1 MEKKIIIFGY
11 DKKTTKFYDYIK
23 NKKKFIFTFKKKINI
38 NKNLDEFDLI
48 VLYGY
53 REIVNNFFIKKYYNK
68 LVNLHISY
76 LPYNR
81 GAHPNYWSWVNKT
94 PHGITIHRVISK
106 VDAGDILFQ
115 KKINIQIKNMTFKK
129 SYKLLRLEMDKFF
142 SQKLLKIINNDFKL
156 KKQKKIKKS
165 LHKKKDLPKTIKNN
179 WNISI
184 KEYLKKLI

>member
-94 PHGITIHRVISK
+94 PHGITIHRVTSK

-165 LHKKKDLPKTIKNN
+165 LHKKKDLPKTIKKN

-184 KEYLKKLI
+184 KEYLNKLI

>member
-1 MEKKIIIFGY
+1 MEKKILIFGY
-11 DKKTTKFYDYIK
+11 DKKTTKILNYLK
-23 NKKKFIFTFKKKINI
+23 NKKDYIFIFEKKIDI

-94 PHGITIHRVISK
+94 PHGITIHRVTSK

-115 KKINIQIKNMTFKK
+115 KKINILRKNMTFKK
-129 SYKLLRLEMDKFF
+129 SYRILRLEMDKFF
-142 SQKLLKIINNDFKL
+142 CQKLLKIIKNDFKI

-165 LHKKKDLPKTIKNN
+165 FHKKKDLPRMMEKN
-179 WNISI
+179 WDISI
-184 KEYLKKLI
+184 EKYLKKMI

>member
-106 VDAGDILFQ
+106 VDAGLSC
-115 KKINIQIKNMTFKK
+115 M
-129 SYKLLRLEMDKFF
+129 SLRF
-142 SQKLLKIINNDFKL
+142 
-156 KKQKKIKKS
+156 
-165 LHKKKDLPKTIKNN
+165 
-179 WNISI
+179 
-184 KEYLKKLI
+184 

>member
-53 REIVNNFFIKKYYNK
+53 REIVNKFFIKKYYNK
-68 LVNLHISY
+68 LINLHISY

-94 PHGITIHRVISK
+94 PHGITIHRVTSK

>member
-1 MEKKIIIFGY
+1 
-11 DKKTTKFYDYIK
+11 
-23 NKKKFIFTFKKKINI
+23 
-38 NKNLDEFDLI
+38 
-48 VLYGY
+48 
-53 REIVNNFFIKKYYNK
+53 
-68 LVNLHISY
+68 
-76 LPYNR
+76 
-81 GAHPNYWSWVNKT
+81 

>member
-1 MEKKIIIFGY
+1 MKKKIIIFGY

>member
-11 DKKTTKFYDYIK
+11 DKKTTKFHDYIK
-23 NKKKFIFTFKKKINI
+23 DKKKFIFTFKKKINI

-94 PHGITIHRVISK
+94 PHGITIHRVTSK

-165 LHKKKDLPKTIKNN
+165 LHKKKDLPKTIKKN

-184 KEYLKKLI
+184 KEYLNKLI

>member
-11 DKKTTKFYDYIK
+11 DKKTTKFYDYIQ

-53 REIVNNFFIKKYYNK
+53 REIVNKFFIKKYYNK

-94 PHGITIHRVISK
+94 PHGITIHRVTSK

-184 KEYLKKLI
+184 KEYLNKLI

>member
-23 NKKKFIFTFKKKINI
+23 DKKKFIFTFKKKINI

-165 LHKKKDLPKTIKNN
+165 LHKKKDLPKTIKKN

-184 KEYLKKLI
+184 KEYLNKLI